1 MPSTLLTHFA
11 SLLRRWIADLY
22 TLVSNPHRLNVRDQS
37 LDFRGRDAALRPAYV
52 RVRRERSQVNSWFLD
67 SGVVS

>member
-11 SLLRRWIADLY
+11 SLLRCWITDLD

-52 RVRRERSQVNSWFLD
+52 RVRRERD
-67 SGVVS
+67 RR